1 MGKSVGFRRCPAT
14 VTTSGVW
21 KSEYQITNG
30 DWFLFRLGLR
40 IDTDAYYA
48 CAARDP
54 CRDVLPRRSNMAVE
68 ATTTCKRVVG
78 PVVAAA
84 LMVGAVGVTAAPAQ
98 AAQTSGP
105 SDYTAQAG
113 KAADY
118 INGHSADLTKGNLG
132 PELDGA
138 LALISAGKTDAATFT
153 TIKSDIKAKG
163 PSYCTSKNVGGCAKV
178 TITLLAAGESPT
190 FEGTDYAKQVT
201 SLPDSALKEYPTN
214 QALDMIALE
223 RLGKP
228 IPQKLLTAVT
238 EYATTTPKW
247 DDPDTDGLTLTAL
260 SHVESP
266 DKQKAVT
273 SLVKRLD
280 ADKQGGAW
288 GPKGQGPSVNTTA
301 WVAAGLDRAGD
312 AGHKA
317 QAVAGQ
323 TWLVKQQQTDG
334 SFTGSVK
341 TPAGK
346 MMATTQ
352 VVPALRQLASYDTV
366 GASQAK
372 MVQVH

>member
-1 MGKSVGFRRCPAT
+1 MT
-14 VTTSGVW
+14 M
-21 KSEYQITNG
+21 
-30 DWFLFRLGLR
+30 LGM
-40 IDTDAYYA
+40 
-48 CAARDP
+48 
-54 CRDVLPRRSNMAVE
+54 CR
-68 ATTTCKRVVG
+68 RVVA

-84 LMVGAVGVTAAPAQ
+84 LMMGVVGVVPARAAETAETSDPRPVDYAAQ
-98 AAQTSGP
+98 AS
-105 SDYTAQAG
+105 

-118 INGHSADLTKGNLG
+118 IDGHQADLTKNKLG
-132 PELDGA
+132 PQLDGA
-138 LALISAGKTDAATFT
+138 LALVAAGRKGSPTVAKVKD
-153 TIKSDIKAKG
+153 SIKAQG
-163 PSYCTSKNVGGCAKV
+163 QSYCTPKNVGGCAKV
-178 TITLLAAGESPT
+178 VITLLALGEST
-190 FEGTDYAKQVT
+190 TYGGVDYAKPVT
-201 SLPDSALKEYPTN
+201 SAPQFGKQHPFNE
-214 QALDMIALE
+214 ALDMIALE

-228 IPQKLLTAVT
+228 IPKALFDQVIR
-238 EYATTTPKW
+238 YAMTP
-247 DDPDTDGLTLTAL
+247 PRHMAGVVSTDGVMLIAL
-260 SHVESP
+260 SHVKATPEQ
-266 DKQKAVT
+266 QKAVT

>member
-1 MGKSVGFRRCPAT
+1 
-14 VTTSGVW
+14 
-21 KSEYQITNG
+21 
-30 DWFLFRLGLR
+30 
-40 IDTDAYYA
+40 
-48 CAARDP
+48 
-54 CRDVLPRRSNMAVE
+54 MAVE

-105 SDYTAQAG
+105 ADYATQAG
-113 KAADY
+113 RAADY
-118 INGHSADLTKGNLG
+118 IDGHQADLTKGKLG
-132 PELDGA
+132 PQLDGA
-138 LALISAGKTDAATFT
+138 LALVAAGRKDSPTVAKVKG
-153 TIKSDIKAKG
+153 TIKAQG
-163 PSYCTSKNVGGCAKV
+163 PSYCTKTNVGGCAKV
-178 TITLLAAGESPT
+178 TITLLALGEST
-190 FEGTDYAKQVT
+190 TYDGFDYAKQVVT
-201 SLPDSALKEYPTN
+201 AKDFNEYATN

-238 EYATTTPKW
+238 EYATTTPQW
-247 DDPDTDGLTLTAL
+247 EDPDTDGLTLTAL

-280 ADKQGGAW
+280 ADKQDGAW
-288 GPKGQGPSVNTTA
+288 GSKGKGPNVNTTA
-301 WVAAGLDRAGD
+301 WVAPGLYRAGD
-312 AGHKA
+312 ADHKT

-323 TWLVKQQQTDG
+323 TWLVKQQQSDG

-352 VVPALRQLASYDTV
+352 VVPALRGLQSYDNV

-372 MVQVH
+372 TVQVH

>member
-1 MGKSVGFRRCPAT
+1 
-14 VTTSGVW
+14 
-21 KSEYQITNG
+21 
-30 DWFLFRLGLR
+30 
-40 IDTDAYYA
+40 
-48 CAARDP
+48 
-54 CRDVLPRRSNMAVE
+54 MAVE

-98 AAQTSGP
+98 AAQASGP
-105 SDYTAQAG
+105 ADYASQAG
-113 KAADY
+113 RAADY
-118 INGHSADLTKGNLG
+118 IDGHQADLTKGKLG

-138 LALISAGKTDAATFT
+138 LALISAGKTGASTFT
-153 TIKSDIKAKG
+153 KIKNDIKTKG

-178 TITLLAAGESPT
+178 TITLLAAGEST
-190 FEGTDYAKQVT
+190 TYGGHDYAGPVT
-201 SLPDSALKEYPTN
+201 SATEFTQYPTN

-238 EYATTTPKW
+238 EYAATTPKW

-280 ADKQGGAW
+280 ADKQDGAW
-288 GPKGQGPSVNTTA
+288 GSKGKGPNVNTTA
-301 WVAAGLDRAGD
+301 WVAPGLYRAGD
-312 AGHKA
+312 ADHKT

-323 TWLVKQQQTDG
+323 TWLVKQQQSDG

-352 VVPALRQLASYDTV
+352 VVPALRGLQSYDNV

-372 MVQVH
+372 TVQVH